1 MPENE
6 EWAVGGDSGA
16 GLRLRGAWAHARRR
30 AREFVGLWVG
40 LLVTVLTLVWA
51 LLSALVLLAGLV
63 WPPVWPRARGTFRAW
78 TRWLCDRDLDR
89 LACWMG
95 ATIRPEAGTRVRAA
109 YLLVRFPLH
118 LAALYLVFVV
128 GFTISLL
135 LSGVAI
141 QIATGTTSDIA
152 LSWPG
157 VGVYTSSA
165 NVGLAAALV
174 MLVVLWALVAIAVGL
189 DRWLARTMLGPT
201 AEDLLH
207 RRIDELTQT
216 RTGIV
221 RAVDEER
228 RRIERDLHDGVQQRV
243 VALAMLLGRAQRG
256 SDPERTATL
265 VRQAH
270 TESRVLLDELREVAW
285 RIYPTALD
293 TLGLEAAL
301 TEAAERGPLPVVFRH
316 RLYEPLPQEL
326 ATAVYFVAR
335 EAMTN
340 AAKHSGADEVM
351 VDLHADGD
359 RVELVVSD
367 HGRGGADT
375 NDGGLTGLARRVN
388 ALDGT
393 LRVDSPVGGPTT
405 VRATL
410 PLKR

>member
-1 MPENE
+1 M
-6 EWAVGGDSGA
+6 
-16 GLRLRGAWAHARRR
+16 RGVWAHARRR

-40 LLVTVLTLVWA
+40 LPLTVLTLLWA
-51 LLSALVLLAGLV
+51 PLSALVLLAGLV
-63 WPPVWPRARGTFRAW
+63 WPPVWPRARRAVRAW
-78 TRWLCDRDLDR
+78 TRWLSDRDLDR
-89 LACWMG
+89 LAFWMG
-95 ATIRPEAGTRVRAA
+95 ATIRPEAGTRGRAA

-118 LAALYLVFVV
+118 LTALYLVFVV

-141 QIATGTTSDIA
+141 QVATGTTSDIA

-174 MLVVLWALVAIAVGL
+174 ILVVLWALVAFAVGL

-201 AEDLLH
+201 SEDLLH

-228 RRIERDLHDGVQQRV
+228 RRIERDLHDGVQQQV

-256 SDPERTATL
+256 SDPERSATL

-316 RLYEPLPQEL
+316 RLSEPLPQEL

-340 AAKHSGADEVM
+340 AVKHSGADEVM
-351 VDLHADGD
+351 VDLNSDGD

-375 NDGGLTGLARRVN
+375 KNGGLTGLARRVN

-410 PLKR
+410 PLHR